1 MYKDKNMK
9 IFNWVTKDTNFDFMK
24 TTKAAFI
31 ISSLMVLLSCVCIAV
46 KGFNYGID
54 FSGGILLEVSS
65 PKVVDLEKIRTDL
78 SDVKLE
84 DINLQTIGENGKDF
98 IIRAQAE
105 TLDEKAQMAAV
116 KEIKNSLGNGY
127 EYDRVELVG
136 PQVGGELKKAGVI
149 ASVIAILAISAY
161 IWIRFEWQFAL
172 GAMIGL
178 LHDLI
183 VTAGLLS
190 FFGFDFSLT
199 TVAALL
205 TLAGYSINDTVVTY
219 DRIRE
224 NLQKYKKMK
233 QNDLLNKSINDIL
246 SRTILTG
253 LTTIFA
259 AAALFVWGGDALR
272 SFSFTILW
280 GVIIGTYSSIYVCG
294 TFLNLFDLRAAQD
307 EKYIN
312 PFGNVD

>member
-1 MYKDKNMK
+1 MK